1 MQYKDPSVKTIAYT
15 ALHPDLTLDVDYMPV
30 LAARVS
36 HGQDGKTGEDV
47 DKDNK
52 LMVYLASHKHMS
64 PFEHQSMT
72 FLIECPF
79 FVAREWH
86 RHRTQS
92 FNEISA
98 RYTSDFIGEF
108 WIPQVFR
115 KQATRNKQ
123 SSEGAVVN
131 QYQAKVLLTTLY
143 EQTMDAYDK
152 LIEMGVAREQA
163 RAVLPMGHL
172 TRFYASGNIR
182 NWKHFCDLRCSPDAQ
197 QEIRD
202 LADQVSE
209 QIKLIYPNTWKALN
223 A

>member
-1 MQYKDPSVKTIAYT
+1 
-15 ALHPDLTLDVDYMPV
+15 MPV

-36 HGQDGKTGEDV
+36 HGQDGKTGEDAEK
-47 DKDNK
+47 DKK
-52 LMVYLASHKHMS
+52 LMAYLASHKHMS

-108 WIPQVFR
+108 WIPQIFR

-123 SSEGAVVN
+123 SSEGAVAN
-131 QYQAKVLLTTLY
+131 QYQAKVVLTTLY

-152 LIEMGVAREQA
+152 LIELGVAREQA
-163 RAVLPMGHL
+163 RAVVPMGHL

-197 QEIRD
+197 QEIRE
-202 LADQVSE
+202 LAEQVSE
-209 QIKLIYPNTWKALN
+209 QIKLIYPNTWESLN
-223 A
+223 ATA